1 MKKLLVTLLLVTTCS
16 ISLWAQQF
24 IVKTSTDM
32 IPGKPCDKSIVK
44 VSYIMNFVNDT
55 TQSPIKPINE
65 TMILEV
71 GKKISQFYCYTSF
84 VGDSIFS
91 SGIKNGLSQSLIN
104 ENLSKYGMGKISW
117 RIYKNFN
124 GPGTTT
130 MLDTLGMERFKCEE
144 SNERPQWKLS
154 ADTATVV
161 GYLCHKAT
169 TTYKGREWSAWYT
182 SKIPVSDGPWKLC
195 GLPGLILKAND
206 SHGHYTFEANGI
218 EKGKSEDILYKGEEY
233 ENISRKDLNKI
244 YTRYYSDPVGYITT
258 NPNITISLTDGNG
271 NKAKNPKNFP
281 YNPIER

>member
-1 MKKLLVTLLLVTTCS
+1 MKKLLISLLFVSTCS

-24 IVKTSTDM
+24 IVKTPTDM

-44 VSYIMNFVNDT
+44 VSYIMNFVSDT

-84 VGDSIFS
+84 VSDSIFS

-130 MLDTLGMERFKCEE
+130 MLDALGMERFKCEE

-182 SKIPVSDGPWKLC
+182 SEIPVSDGPWKLC
-195 GLPGLILKAND
+195 GLPGIILKAND
-206 SHGHYTFEANGI
+206 SQGYFSFEANGI

-258 NPNITISLTDGNG
+258 NPNISISLTDGNG